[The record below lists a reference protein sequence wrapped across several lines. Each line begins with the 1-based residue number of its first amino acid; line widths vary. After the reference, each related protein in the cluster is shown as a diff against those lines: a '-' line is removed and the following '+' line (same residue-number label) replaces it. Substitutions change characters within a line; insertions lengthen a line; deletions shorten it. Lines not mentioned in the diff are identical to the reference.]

1 MICGRLPSFIASLP
15 DPVGIWTFIIIRMLA
30 LLMFG
35 ATDRRQADTSA
46 KALRTGSPTRRDP
59 TASERHKTPAHAN
72 LRPPRNTRQADQ
84 HRPKLV
90 RRLTGLLPGS
100 MHLSVAASVGR
111 TDQPAAPF
119 ACKQHSVSA

>member
-1 MICGRLPSFIASLP
+1 LP
-15 DPVGIWTFIIIRMLA
+15 DSVGICTFIIIRMLA

-35 ATDRRQADTSA
+35 ATDRREADTSERQGA
-46 KALRTGSPTRRDP
+46 AHRLADETTR
-59 TASERHKTPAHAN
+59 TASERHKAPAHAN

-90 RRLTGLLPGS
+90 RRLTGLLPDS

-119 ACKQHSVSA
+119 A

>member
-1 MICGRLPSFIASLP
+1 
-15 DPVGIWTFIIIRMLA
+15 MLA

-35 ATDRRQADTSA
+35 ATTGVMRIRASA
-46 KALRTGSPTRRDP
+46 KALRTGSPRDATR
-59 TASERHKTPAHAN
+59 TASERHKAPAHAN

-84 HRPKLV
+84 RRLKLV

-119 ACKQHSVSA
+119 AWKAKCYGSL